1 MFLTKSPNSIAKER
15 KCKRELKKQYY
26 TPTSYSSIKKS
37 NPQKVS
43 GFIKPEDF
51 APVVSYDNKKSY
63 KETTN
68 DLANQQDLERPKVKK
83 LTR

>member
-15 KCKRELKKQYY
+15 KRKKTLKKQYY

-37 NPQKVS
+37 DSQKVS

-51 APVVSYDNKKSY
+51 TPEGSYDNKKSY
-63 KETTN
+63 KETPN
-68 DLANQQDLERPKVKK
+68 YLANQQDLERPKVKK